1 MCNLIFNLSNLIS
14 KKIWGRV
21 LNNNWVE
28 RWFFS
33 TNHKDIGSLYLFF
46 GFCAGILG
54 LLLSILIR
62 LELEF
67 PGAQILHGN
76 NQLYNVIVTAH
87 ALIMIF
93 FMVMP
98 ILIGAFGNWFIPTML
113 GVPDMAFPRLNNMS
127 FWLLPPSILLLI
139 TSSIVESG
147 VGTGWTLY
155 PPLSSNIAH
164 SGAAVDLSIFS
175 LHIAGV
181 SSIAGAL
188 NFITTI
194 FSMKSQGLFFSR
206 LGLYPWS
213 VLITAFLLLLSL
225 PVLAGGITMLL
236 TDRNLNTNFF
246 ESEGGGDPILFQH
259 LFWFFGHPEVYI
271 LILPGFGIIS
281 LILSV
286 FSSRS
291 VFGYVGMIYAML
303 SIGFLGF
310 IVWAH
315 HMYTVGLEIDTRA
328 YFTAATMVIAIPTG
342 IKVFS
347 WLATIWG
354 GAIIIGIPY
363 LFVIAFIFLF
373 SIGGF
378 SGLILANAGLDIAFH
393 DTYYVVAHFHYVLSM
408 GAVSSVLAGF
418 FFWIPKI
425 TGWVYDFFLADLIF
439 FIFFLGVNITFFPMH
454 FLGFAGMPRRIPDFP
469 DTYFKWNHIASF
481 GSLVSVVSF
490 FLLVCLIYDLFYTQN
505 SLNKKSS
512 WTVNNSF
519 INIKNSQNFFL
530 VSTLNTES
538 ILYIIQQVDSLYLE
552 NAKIKNLFYLYN
564 HTFIFNHPGNYFME
578 HLINLHHD
586 VFFFLIILSVCVF
599 WFLFRINYWFLL
611 KKTQTNY
618 VKKIPSKITHN
629 TFLEIFWTVI
639 PCILLI
645 FIAIPSLT
653 LIYSFQP
660 LNKSNLLIKVIGN
673 QWWWAYEYERIDFNF
688 QKHFIN
694 WYTNNKGIWKNES
707 IESRI
712 IDESDLILGDFRL
725 LEVSHKVVLPRHV
738 TVTALVTSN
747 DVLHCWAIPTLG
759 IKIDACPGRL
769 NEVEFFIYSEGLF
782 FGQCSEICGI
792 FHGFMPIV
800 LESKNFC
807 NP

>member
-1 MCNLIFNLSNLIS
+1 MIYNNQNNNKIFSHI
-14 KKIWGRV
+14 ITT
-21 LNNNWVE
+21 NWVE

-46 GFCAGILG
+46 GFCSGILG

-164 SGAAVDLSIFS
+164 SGGAVDLSIFS

-194 FSMKSQGLFFSR
+194 FNMKSEGLLFNR

-236 TDRNLNTNFF
+236 TDRNFDTNFF

-291 VFGYVGMIYAML
+291 VFGYIGMIYAML

-354 GAIIIGIPY
+354 GSIIMGIPY

-378 SGLILANAGLDIAFH
+378 SGLILANAGLDVAFH

-454 FLGFAGMPRRIPDFP
+454 FLGFAGMPRRIPDYP
-469 DTYFKWNHIASF
+469 DTYSHWNHIASF

-490 FLLVCLIYDLFYTQN
+490 LLLVCLIWDLFYTQN

-519 INIKNSQNFFL
+519 IIIKNNL
-530 VSTLNTES
+530 LNS
-538 ILYIIQQVDSLYLE
+538 NLE
-552 NAKIKNLFYLYN
+552 KLKIFEINN
-564 HTFIFNHPGNYFME
+564 NTVFNEPGNYFME
-578 HLINLHHD
+578 NLINLHHD
-586 VFFFLIILSVCVF
+586 IFFFLIILSVCVF

-611 KKTQTNY
+611 KKTSNKLI
-618 VKKIPSKITHN
+618 KKNPSTITHN
-629 TFLEIFWTVI
+629 TFLEIIWTII

-660 LNKSNLLIKVIGN
+660 LNKSNIIFKVIGN
-673 QWWWAYEYERIDFNF
+673 QWWWAYEYETAEYNSNKTIPWEF
-688 QKHFIN
+688 
-694 WYTNNKGIWKNES
+694 NNKF
-707 IESRI
+707 IESRL
-712 IDESDLILGDFRL
+712 IDDLDLNLGDFRL
-725 LEVSHKVVLPRHV
+725 LEVSNKIVLPRHINI
-738 TVTALVTSN
+738 TALVTSN
-747 DVLHCWAIPTLG
+747 DVLHCWAVPALG

-769 NEVEFFIYSEGLF
+769 NELEFIIYSEGLF

-800 LESKNFC
+800 IESLNINDFKNLKKLNFKI
-807 NP
+807 NIL